1 MTHNDILRR
10 IRYIFDLSDSK
21 MMAMF
26 ALAGLS
32 VTRSEI
38 SDWLKKED
46 DPAFQECR
54 DTHLAVFLNGLIH
67 DKRGKKE
74 GPRPDPEHRL
84 TNNIIFRKP
93 ENRHYRACKDQARWC
108 L

>member
-1 MTHNDILRR
+1 MANNDILRR

-26 ALAGLS
+26 ALAALS

-38 SDWLKKED
+38 SNWLKKED

-54 DTHLAVFLNGLIH
+54 DTHLTVFLNGLIH
-67 DKRGKKE
+67 DKRGEKE
-74 GPRPDPEHRL
+74 EARPEIH
-84 TNNIIFRKP
+84 
-93 ENRHYRACKDQARWC
+93 ENPWESD
-108 L
+108 